1 MKSLD
6 TYYKHAVK
14 SLTPSYG
21 ERESQNIVR
30 YWFDVRA
37 GWSRMDILLRG
48 DEMMNLAWF
57 EADLDRLMASEPIH
71 YVVGKAYFME
81 RLLEVNPTTLVPR
94 PETEELVRGIIEYIG
109 SETALKVLDVGT
121 GSGCIALGIKL
132 LRAEWT
138 VSGLDIQPGAVA
150 TAQRNA
156 ATWGL
161 DVSFTTADLRTS
173 SALTEDV
180 IVSNP
185 PYIPSSEGASMDPHV
200 VGEEPNIALF
210 VPDDTPLEYYEMLLD
225 KGTQVPPKRSR
236 YFGFEIHEDFG
247 AEMKLLAAKFGV
259 KNIKLVKDLQG
270 KDRMIF
276 GRYDG

>member
-1 MKSLD
+1 
-6 TYYKHAVK
+6 
-14 SLTPSYG
+14 
-21 ERESQNIVR
+21 
-30 YWFDVRA
+30 
-37 GWSRMDILLRG
+37 MDILLRG

-57 EADLDRLMASEPIH
+57 EADLDRLMASVPIH

-94 PETEELVRGIIEYIG
+94 PETEELVRGIIEYID
-109 SETALKVLDVGT
+109 TKAALKVLDVGT
-121 GSGCIALGIKL
+121 GSGCIALGIKT
-132 LRAEWT
+132 LRADWT
-138 VSGLDIQPGAVA
+138 VNGLDIQPGAVA
-150 TAQRNA
+150 TARRNA
-156 ATWGL
+156 ADWGL

-173 SALTEDV
+173 GALTEDV

-210 VPDDTPLEYYEMLLD
+210 VPDDTPLEYYDMLLD
-225 KGTQVPPKRSR
+225 KGTQVPPERSR

-247 AEMKLLAAKFGV
+247 AEMISLAAQYGV

>member
-30 YWFDVRA
+30 YWFDVRE
-37 GWSRMDILLRG
+37 GWSRMDLLLRG

-57 EADLDRLMASEPIH
+57 EADLDRLMASVPIH

-94 PETEELVRGIIEYIG
+94 PETEELVRGIIEYID
-109 SETALKVLDVGT
+109 TKAALKVLDVGT
-121 GSGCIALGIKL
+121 GSGCIALGIKT
-132 LRAEWT
+132 LRADWT
-138 VSGLDIQPGAVA
+138 VNGLDIQPGAVA
-150 TAQRNA
+150 TARRNA
-156 ATWGL
+156 ADWGL

-173 SALTEDV
+173 GALTEDV

-210 VPDDTPLEYYEMLLD
+210 VPDDTPLEYYDMLLD
-225 KGTQVPPKRSR
+225 KGTQVPPERSR

-247 AEMKLLAAKFGV
+247 DEMISLAAQYGV

>member
-1 MKSLD
+1 
-6 TYYKHAVK
+6 
-14 SLTPSYG
+14 
-21 ERESQNIVR
+21 
-30 YWFDVRA
+30 
-37 GWSRMDILLRG
+37 MDLLLRG

-94 PETEELVRGIIEYIG
+94 PETEELVRGIIEYID
-109 SETALKVLDVGT
+109 SKTALKVLDIGT

-132 LRAEWT
+132 LRADWT
-138 VSGLDIQPGAVA
+138 VNGLDIQPGAVA
-150 TAQRNA
+150 TARRNA

-173 SALTEDV
+173 GALTEDV

-225 KGTQVPPKRSR
+225 KGTQVSPERSR

-247 AEMKLLAAKFGV
+247 DEMISLAAQYGV
-259 KNIKLVKDLQG
+259 KNIKLVQDLQG